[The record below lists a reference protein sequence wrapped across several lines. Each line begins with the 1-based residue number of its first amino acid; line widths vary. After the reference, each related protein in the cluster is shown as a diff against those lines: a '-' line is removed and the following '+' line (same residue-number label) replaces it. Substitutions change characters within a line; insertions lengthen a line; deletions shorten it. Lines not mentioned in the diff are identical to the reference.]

1 LDSKLAEILGR
12 QERVVSML
20 SSNTNQQQQI
30 NTQVRLIK
38 KELSGKNPTNLK
50 HNLLDFNIINITRV
64 D

>member
-38 KELSGKNPTNLK
+38 KELSGKKSYKFKT
-50 HNLLDFNIINITRV
+50 
-64 D
+64 